1 MFNKDNEKYL
11 FTRGLIFIALAYISI
26 LCINN
31 YTYFLN
37 IAAQGLSIIKP
48 FIVAFLLAYLMH
60 PLVKSLEEV
69 LKVKRGYCIGLVYLA
84 LISALALAINFIL
97 PVVTNSLS
105 QILKDLPIYLNQLGD
120 LLQNITSNS
129 DLPISTIINN
139 ATTEICLFLKD
150 NFSTYLTSAVGT
162 TISAVS
168 LIFNTFISLVAAF
181 YVLLEKENIFK
192 VFSLVS
198 LKLFGSKIHNG
209 ISTLLRSLHTNIG
222 KYLVGKGINSLFISI
237 FAFIGLSLLK
247 SKYAVLLSIFLG
259 CTNMIPYIG
268 PILGTVVAVTLNIF
282 SNPTTTLFIVIYLF
296 IIQQIESFVLEPKLI
311 GERFGLSP
319 LLTIFSVS
327 VFGSLFGMVGMI
339 LGVPIMS
346 LIKHYAN
353 KFLNS
358 DNDVPVE
365 TK

>member
-150 NFSTYLTSAVGT
+150 NFSTYLT
-162 TISAVS
+162 
-168 LIFNTFISLVAAF
+168 L
-181 YVLLEKENIFK
+181 
-192 VFSLVS
+192 
-198 LKLFGSKIHNG
+198 GSI
-209 ISTLLRSLHTNIG
+209 
-222 KYLVGKGINSLFISI
+222 
-237 FAFIGLSLLK
+237 
-247 SKYAVLLSIFLG
+247 
-259 CTNMIPYIG
+259 
-268 PILGTVVAVTLNIF
+268 
-282 SNPTTTLFIVIYLF
+282 
-296 IIQQIESFVLEPKLI
+296 
-311 GERFGLSP
+311 
-319 LLTIFSVS
+319 
-327 VFGSLFGMVGMI
+327 
-339 LGVPIMS
+339 
-346 LIKHYAN
+346 
-353 KFLNS
+353 
-358 DNDVPVE
+358 
-365 TK
+365 